1 MSGIFFPGKTEK
13 KVGRGMGAGEW
24 DKRRGVEG

>member
-1 MSGIFFPGKTEK
+1 MSGIFLSGKKEK

-24 DKRRGVEG
+24 EKRRGVEG